1 MIASPVAT
9 SGPRNL
15 ARRPLLP
22 RAPRRLRPPD
32 RASRALDAARHRLG
46 AASFSARDRGP
57 SRVVRA
63 RAVPRAHAA
72 QPLRARWRRRDDD
85 ALVLRRE
92 ERMAVLR
99 FHEPARVP
107 RVGGVEIEDVV
118 ERWRS
123 QTEEEERREAA
134 ARERGRAEETTR
146 GGRRPRR
153 AAAPRE
159 DGARGARAG
168 RRDAEISLG
177 ARHGEI
183 PASARATTTTTTT
196 TTTRARAPAVRSR
209 ARDLPRAILAR
220 GGGVDRIRRA
230 GSARAP
236 RRL

>member
-1 MIASPVAT
+1 
-9 SGPRNL
+9 
-15 ARRPLLP
+15 
-22 RAPRRLRPPD
+22 
-32 RASRALDAARHRLG
+32 
-46 AASFSARDRGP
+46 
-57 SRVVRA
+57 
-63 RAVPRAHAA
+63 
-72 QPLRARWRRRDDD
+72 
-85 ALVLRRE
+85 
-92 ERMAVLR
+92 MAVLR

-153 AAAPRE
+153 AAAPRAAAREEQTAPRE

-236 RRL
+236 RRF